1 MGRSIRCPRG
11 RRTTPYTRKNN
22 NSRTSPPSLPS
33 PGTSRSPDRSLVNC
47 EYSPHQEQL
56 TFHFC
61 NGSSYTISPADSSPE
76 HFWGTIYSA
85 EWCPPE
91 SRQTYTC
98 VIKASDFL
106 LDRRKNND
114 MRAEYR
120 RPRRDFEREVKAFQ
134 STEHKNVLKMY
145 DFWESEGKGYIA
157 MKKMK
162 GSLGDII
169 YESEYQDIAEELR
182 TNESALAEL
191 VREVTPIFSWFR

>member
-1 MGRSIRCPRG
+1 
-11 RRTTPYTRKNN
+11 
-22 NSRTSPPSLPS
+22 
-33 PGTSRSPDRSLVNC
+33 
-47 EYSPHQEQL
+47 
-56 TFHFC
+56 
-61 NGSSYTISPADSSPE
+61 
-76 HFWGTIYSA
+76 
-85 EWCPPE
+85 
-91 SRQTYTC
+91 
-98 VIKASDFL
+98 
-106 LDRRKNND
+106 